1 MLLQKLQLLL
11 KYKLDK
17 NTKIFF
23 AELIGTFIVI
33 VFATGSV
40 VLDAKLNGAL
50 GLTFIAIAPAIAVAI
65 GVYLF
70 GKISMAHFN
79 PAVTVGFLITNH
91 LQGKQKLLFLT
102 YLAAELIGGLLA
114 SIFIFVVIGNEANL
128 GATAPNYT
136 NYPVYVIVG
145 VEILASA
152 LLMLVILIV
161 VYTKGLKKFGGIA
174 IGAIVGLDIFV
185 FGLISGASMNPARSL
200 APAIVS
206 GYYIDLWLYLT
217 APFIGTTIV
226 GLILKKKFYKINN
239 KETFNQ
245 NTK

>member
-1 MLLQKLQLLL
+1 MLQKLQLLL
-11 KYKLDK
+11 KDKLDK

-50 GLTFIAIAPAIAVAI
+50 GLPFIAIAPAIAVAV

-70 GKISMAHFN
+70 GKTSMAHFN
-79 PAVTVGFLITNH
+79 PAVTVGFLITNY
-91 LQGKQKLLFLT
+91 LKRKKGLLLV
-102 YLAAELIGGLLA
+102 YLLAEIIGGILA
-114 SIFIFVVIGNEANL
+114 SIFIFSVMGNEANL
-128 GATAPNYT
+128 GVNAPNYIDF
-136 NYPVYVIVG
+136 PIYVIVG
-145 VEILASA
+145 IEILASA

-161 VYTKGLKKFGGIA
+161 VHTKGAKKFGGIA

-200 APAIVS
+200 APAVVS

-217 APFIGTTIV
+217 APFIGTSIV
-226 GLILKKKFYKINN
+226 AVLLKNKF
-239 KETFNQ
+239 
-245 NTK
+245 